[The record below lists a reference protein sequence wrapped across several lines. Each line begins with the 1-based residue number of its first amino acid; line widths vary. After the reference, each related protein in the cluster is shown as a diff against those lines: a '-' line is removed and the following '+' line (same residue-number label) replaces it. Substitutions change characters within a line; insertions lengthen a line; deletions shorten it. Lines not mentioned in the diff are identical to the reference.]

1 MNVVGKKPWIVNVLS
16 FAMAVC
22 ISVTSL
28 LSSGLNTKIIVASAD
43 TSAKS
48 RVQTFI
54 GLAAG
59 KSGNALPDIGQLTQ
73 DELQFLGVYLSNFYV
88 PFMTELGQNVSNED
102 ILTTQKEKM
111 VQALSTNLNFN
122 ETVINEL
129 IDNIFG
135 LARSNNRELEFRVS
149 NMYQPSASGSYKVL
163 DGFEVNYYTFV
174 NCMTGGMF
182 DLNTYDATS
191 GYSVFGSGMLFAQ
204 RAEGHN
210 AGFYLGS
217 KWLVESSSTTGGSTS
232 GGSTGSTTMTSE
244 EIARKVCTDLVNEGF
259 GCFFVPENFVFDSS
273 GNVVA
278 VADAVPFYE
287 VDKND
292 VCTYVGEYL
301 ANYHD
306 DSMACSDEFISR
318 FSNISSTSGSTTTS
332 STSSGTR
339 SITTYTYSFPYNY
352 GYFGYTDD
360 LGNFVPMFDCAFN
373 GKSTACMDAFALC
386 LNNVDTDNGYALNF
400 FDMTDDEVEGKSLGD
415 VESTLDGY
423 SNTVKYQASQY
434 ATKMYVDCFGDIL
447 ALGNNHQYVA
457 IPGCLNPYTWVH
469 VDDNGNDISTGSFRY
484 VINAFDIGNFGF
496 VPGGTPA
503 GYAGTSVFNIHY
515 LNSKNLQEF
524 YNSFW
529 GSGAN
534 RYESIGL
541 AELGDGFAGAF
552 GHLYGFLGLHIL
564 STLSVPTNDIN
575 IYAFGLPWHLV
586 RGSSG
591 TLFPTEGGSI
601 FVDVESGAG
610 GVKPYMW
617 LYTFGG
623 YTYCASEWSFSDNK
637 LLSAMPAKV
646 DSGSATAVDNYLYI
660 DVLSKMCTIDNL
672 GAFGFDSSNSDV
684 AYDAIQFI
692 DYLDDNSS
700 PLSEYT
706 DWTTAISSN
715 FSSLA
720 SKVQAGSINDFSM
733 TDICAVSLY
742 TTYAMAGLYIDD
754 ADSKKNTIGHLNVRM
769 NREKL
774 PSITNAPLTFSS
786 SYADE
791 SLKKEILNMIY
802 YALKPDGIEY
812 IKVAIRNKVNAI
824 LVDWHN
830 NMVGTNGV
838 GYTTGTTYYR
848 TNYGYV
854 TTPDLSEMQWTS
866 SLLNLYNSLI
876 PMLVV
881 FMVVSM
887 LVSFIIGTMSLQRA
901 VLGTLVFSAFLLV
914 PVNAINFVVE
924 KSNNITNNIYGEKF
938 VYWAVVQEET
948 FGTALDTAATGE
960 SYENYIKTLYSTN
973 SANQGGESIVVR
985 WQAPKK
991 MASLMLSSGDTGL
1004 LSSLQ
1009 GSLLSGKFLNN
1020 ALDGQAYLDGDSQYL
1035 YRDYSDLANMS
1046 RYIYNSIANTG
1057 KRKVVGTTVVDPGY
1071 GEYFRAG
1078 YTNGTDS
1085 TSDSLVLKSMY
1096 TKIYDDVT
1104 TDTILDRIK
1113 SGNIDQNSYLGINQ
1127 DLFNVSVAYFN
1138 NTQEGTS
1145 TGTPQ
1150 ELYFDTAIL
1159 NNASPGNETGVEC
1172 LDDWLSRYHI
1182 SHDSTHTGEEKWNS
1196 LMVYGIMSESPYY
1209 YFSWNMYDDDMNSS
1223 ANASGGYRQMI
1234 LGDGEGKYFYNMSGN
1249 GELKDFMNMRNF
1261 FYNVLPYLKKGN
1273 DIVRAFDE
1281 RYGIFI
1287 YDGVPTDEGYLN
1299 DYTIQGDATLKYKYW
1314 HNLNVAR
1321 LYEIYTPWLD
1331 LMYDCSYAKP
1341 CYVKAL
1347 GEKYWVEDPLNPA
1360 SYPAERPMIFSE
1372 SEMLDYGLSEADL
1385 TEVERK
1391 ILKFNREAQSDMYEL
1406 LNYYNF
1412 SDLSLNTAAAMECT
1426 FIFNQVF
1433 SENGFFSS
1441 NINLYPQSFE
1451 IKDFSYDAFLRFIL
1465 STTTG
1470 EGMNASKDFYSDV
1483 VAKSSTTT
1491 AILLIVCDVLSQ
1503 YVTPFAKVVFLIAI
1517 FVSAILLIMV
1527 TVFKVDPEFKF
1538 VKKLSKEIFVPLLE
1552 FFAITVLFAYVVSLF
1567 MGTGNNAVTQTADLS
1582 ISLGDPNMVLIA
1594 MCVIDVVCI
1603 VLYCKLLLEIWSCIK
1618 QNASLVKNHVT
1629 GLVGGVVSIGAAGVS
1644 HIAGGFSKGSDSSGS
1659 GRSVGGGVGN
1669 ESSRAAAR
1677 ASKRQS
1683 EVAEKAD
1690 MGKTETERMSESR
1703 RATMKKVDSVSD
1715 EKRSKEINAT
1725 IENGKKKT
1733 NSENQGNEKK

>member
-28 LSSGLNTKIIVASAD
+28 LSSGLNTKTIVASAD

-88 PFMTELGQNVSNED
+88 PFSTELGISGQNDQLDE
-102 ILTTQKEKM
+102 QKALM
-111 VQALSTNLNFN
+111 VEALNANLNFN
-122 ETVINEL
+122 ETVSSEL
-129 IDNIFG
+129 VDNIMG
-135 LARSNNRELEFRVS
+135 LSRSNNRELWYGFSSTAYSSV
-149 NMYQPSASGSYKVL
+149 SGSVYKCSYW
-163 DGFEVNYYTFV
+163 DFV
-174 NCMTGGMF
+174 NFM
-182 DLNTYDATS
+182 
-191 GYSVFGSGMLFAQ
+191 FGSYDPKADF
-204 RAEGHN
+204 
-210 AGFYLGS
+210 
-217 KWLVESSSTTGGSTS
+217 SS
-232 GGSTGSTTMTSE
+232 
-244 EIARKVCTDLVNEGF
+244 
-259 GCFFVPENFVFDSS
+259 
-273 GNVVA
+273 
-278 VADAVPFYE
+278 
-287 VDKND
+287 D
-292 VCTYVGEYL
+292 V
-301 ANYHD
+301 H
-306 DSMACSDEFISR
+306 
-318 FSNISSTSGSTTTS
+318 
-332 STSSGTR
+332 
-339 SITTYTYSFPYNY
+339 
-352 GYFGYTDD
+352 
-360 LGNFVPMFDCAFN
+360 
-373 GKSTACMDAFALC
+373 
-386 LNNVDTDNGYALNF
+386 VDTDPGRVLLEGNNASEALYGVVNDVRDGLSTKKVLSSNIFSTDGKPFVKFLYQNDDGSYTEVGSAHLNGAIKSDKGRFYTAFQIAFFQCLLSVNTDKGYGLNF
-400 FDMTDDEVEGKSLGD
+400 FDITRDDRLSSGKDVVDDLYDLVISSSSDMSEGDIYNMTAYG
-415 VESTLDGY
+415 STM
-423 SNTVKYQASQY
+423 S
-434 ATKMYVDCFGDIL
+434 VDCFGNIIRY
-447 ALGNNHQYVA
+447 GSNHQTIV
-457 IPGCLNPYTWVH
+457 IPGCMNPYTWVA
-469 VDDNGNDISTGSFRY
+469 VDD
-484 VINAFDIGNFGF
+484 
-496 VPGGTPA
+496 
-503 GYAGTSVFNIHY
+503 
-515 LNSKNLQEF
+515 
-524 YNSFW
+524 
-529 GSGAN
+529 SGDD
-534 RYESIGL
+534 RG
-541 AELGDGFAGAF
+541 
-552 GHLYGFLGLHIL
+552 
-564 STLSVPTNDIN
+564 
-575 IYAFGLPWHLV
+575 
-586 RGSSG
+586 RGSSDLKFTKG
-591 TLFPTEGGSI
+591 RANMGACLQSMALINTGDFFDSIVDYESVNGGSSVRPI
-601 FVDVESGAG
+601 ASVKLYNRLLNESDRYFSNLGRGGTGFNCGDWYRKNSTLGGYDNLAINGYSWNLYQGDSTKTFDDATNIWGKSSGTGNVLKWILDSAKSNGFGGRWLKFDSGAYTG
-610 GVKPYMW
+610 SSLFSSKNYKHIVGSSMLIENPAVKNDANGV
-617 LYTFGG
+617 G
-623 YTYCASEWSFSDNK
+623 
-637 LLSAMPAKV
+637 LLTNMC
-646 DSGSATAVDNYLYI
+646 LI
-660 DVLSKMCTIDNL
+660 DDI
-672 GAFGFDSSNSDV
+672 GAFGFDSSNSDI
-684 AYDAIQFI
+684 AYDSIQFV
-692 DYLDDNSS
+692 DMLDSS
-700 PLSEYT
+700 GGFASEF
-706 DWTTAISSN
+706 SF
-715 FSSLA
+715 FSSVSSSTDCMFSNMLSDIKRGKINVISA
-720 SKVQAGSINDFSM
+720 STESVV
-733 TDICAVSLY
+733 CLY
-742 TTYAMAGLYIDD
+742 TTYAIAGLYKDD
-754 ADSKKNTIGHLNVRM
+754 DKASSVGKLGYRM
-769 NREKL
+769 NREDL

-791 SLKKEILNMIY
+791 TLKKEILNMIY

-830 NMVGTNGV
+830 NMVGTSGV

-938 VYWAVVQEET
+938 IYWAVVQEET

-1071 GEYFRAG
+1071 GEYYRSG

-1104 TDTILDRIK
+1104 TDTILDRVK

-1172 LDDWLSRYHI
+1172 LDDWLSRYYINHN
-1182 SHDSTHTGEEKWNS
+1182 SAHSGEEKWNS

-1209 YFSWNMYDDDMNSS
+1209 YFSWNMYDDDMNSG

-1261 FYNVLPYLKKGN
+1261 FYNVMPYLKKGN

-1391 ILKFNREAQSDMYEL
+1391 ILKFNREAQNDMYEL

-1733 NSENQGNEKK
+1733 NSENQGSEKK

>member
-28 LSSGLNTKIIVASAD
+28 LSSGLNTKTIVASAD

-88 PFMTELGQNVSNED
+88 PFSTELSISGQNDQLDE
-102 ILTTQKEKM
+102 QKALM
-111 VQALSTNLNFN
+111 VEALNANLNFN
-122 ETVINEL
+122 ETVSSEL
-129 IDNIFG
+129 VDNVIG
-135 LARSNNRELEFRVS
+135 LSRSNNRELWYGFTRNCNASVS
-149 NMYQPSASGSYKVL
+149 GNIYKCSYWDFVNFMFGSYDPKADFSSDASSGIDFMTNSNVYDEWNNASEALYGVVSDRSVGFETKKVL
-163 DGFEVNYYTFV
+163 
-174 NCMTGGMF
+174 
-182 DLNTYDATS
+182 S
-191 GYSVFGSGMLFAQ
+191 
-204 RAEGHN
+204 
-210 AGFYLGS
+210 
-217 KWLVESSSTTGGSTS
+217 
-232 GGSTGSTTMTSE
+232 
-244 EIARKVCTDLVNEGF
+244 
-259 GCFFVPENFVFDSS
+259 
-273 GNVVA
+273 
-278 VADAVPFYE
+278 
-287 VDKND
+287 
-292 VCTYVGEYL
+292 
-301 ANYHD
+301 
-306 DSMACSDEFISR
+306 
-318 FSNISSTSGSTTTS
+318 SNIFGEDKKEFVKFLYQNDDGSYTEVGS
-332 STSSGTR
+332 AHLNGSVKSDKGK
-339 SITTYTYSFPYNY
+339 TYTAFQIAFFQCLLSVNTDKGY
-352 GYFGYTDD
+352 G
-360 LGNFVPMFDCAFN
+360 
-373 GKSTACMDAFALC
+373 
-386 LNNVDTDNGYALNF
+386 LNF
-400 FDMTDDEVEGKSLGD
+400 FDITRDDKLSSGKEVVDDLYDLVISSSSDMSEGDIYNMTAYGSI
-415 VESTLDGY
+415 
-423 SNTVKYQASQY
+423 
-434 ATKMYVDCFGDIL
+434 MFVDCFGNIIRY
-447 ALGNNHQYVA
+447 GSNHQTIV
-457 IPGCLNPYTWVH
+457 IPGCMNPYTWVS
-469 VDDNGNDISTGSFRY
+469 VDDLGEDSTDPSFLKGKANMGACLQSMAIINNGTFFDNVVEYERVNGGSKVRPLASVDLYNRLVNESDRLFTNFGRGDSFNCGEWYKENTIGDIVNLSINGYSWNLYQGDSTKTFDDTTNIWGKSTGT
-484 VINAFDIGNFGF
+484 GN
-496 VPGGTPA
+496 VLKWVLDSA
-503 GYAGTSVFNIHY
+503 KSN
-515 LNSKNLQEF
+515 
-524 YNSFW
+524 
-529 GSGAN
+529 
-534 RYESIGL
+534 
-541 AELGDGFAGAF
+541 GFAGRWLKFDSGA
-552 GHLYGFLGLHIL
+552 Y
-564 STLSVPTNDIN
+564 T
-575 IYAFGLPWHLV
+575 
-586 RGSSG
+586 GSS
-591 TLFPTEGGSI
+591 LFSSKNYKHIVGSSMLI
-601 FVDVESGAG
+601 ENPAVKNDAN
-610 GVKPYMW
+610 GV
-617 LYTFGG
+617 G
-623 YTYCASEWSFSDNK
+623 
-637 LLSAMPAKV
+637 LLTNMC
-646 DSGSATAVDNYLYI
+646 LI
-660 DVLSKMCTIDNL
+660 DDI
-672 GAFGFDSSNSDV
+672 GAFGFDSSNSDI
-684 AYDAIQFI
+684 AYDSIQFV
-692 DYLDDNSS
+692 DMLDSS
-700 PLSEYT
+700 GGFTSEF
-706 DWTTAISSN
+706 SF
-715 FSSLA
+715 FSSVSSSTDCMFSNMLSDIKRGKINVISA
-720 SKVQAGSINDFSM
+720 SSESVV
-733 TDICAVSLY
+733 CLY
-742 TTYAMAGLYIDD
+742 TTYAIAGLYKDD
-754 ADSKKNTIGHLNVRM
+754 DKASSVGKLGYRM
-769 NREKL
+769 NREGL
-774 PSITNAPLTFSS
+774 PTITNAPLTFSQ

-791 SLKKEILNMIY
+791 TLKKEILNMIY

-1057 KRKVVGTTVVDPGY
+1057 KRKVVGTTVIDPGY
-1071 GEYFRAG
+1071 GEYYRAG

-1104 TDTILDRIK
+1104 TDAILDRIK

-1172 LDDWLSRYHI
+1172 LDDWLSRYYINHN
-1182 SHDSTHTGEEKWNS
+1182 SAHSGEEKWNS
-1196 LMVYGIMSESPYY
+1196 LIVYGIMSESPYY
-1209 YFSWNMYDDDMNSS
+1209 YFSWNMYDDDMNSG

-1281 RYGIFI
+1281 GYGIFI
-1287 YDGVPTDEGYLN
+1287 YDGVPTEEGYLN
-1299 DYTIQGDATLKYKYW
+1299 DYTIQGDDTLKYKYW

-1470 EGMNASKDFYSDV
+1470 EGMNTSKDFYSDV

-1733 NSENQGNEKK
+1733 NSENQGSEKK

>member
-28 LSSGLNTKIIVASAD
+28 LSSGLNTKTIVASAD

-88 PFMTELGQNVSNED
+88 PFSTELGLSESSDSLEEQKVQMVS
-102 ILTTQKEKM
+102 
-111 VQALSTNLNFN
+111 ALQSNLNFN
-122 ETVINEL
+122 ETVCSEL
-129 IDNIFG
+129 VENIMG
-135 LARSNNRELEFRVS
+135 LSRSNCYKLEYGFVS
-149 NMYQPSASGSYKVL
+149 SLNDNPSSTYSASYW
-163 DGFEVNYYTFV
+163 DFV
-174 NCMTGGMF
+174 NIMF
-182 DLNTYDATS
+182 GYVDTS
-191 GYSVFGSGMLFAQ
+191 KYS
-204 RAEGHN
+204 
-210 AGFYLGS
+210 
-217 KWLVESSSTTGGSTS
+217 
-232 GGSTGSTTMTSE
+232 
-244 EIARKVCTDLVNEGF
+244 
-259 GCFFVPENFVFDSS
+259 
-273 GNVVA
+273 
-278 VADAVPFYE
+278 
-287 VDKND
+287 DKS
-292 VCTYVGEYL
+292 L
-301 ANYHD
+301 
-306 DSMACSDEFISR
+306 
-318 FSNISSTSGSTTTS
+318 SNISKSGSS
-332 STSSGTR
+332 FIY
-339 SITTYTYSFPYNY
+339 SISEKIVDLWGYAPHYWVLPVTGNCWGSNSYNKEY
-352 GYFGYTDD
+352 VKFGYTKADGTFMPVCD
-360 LGNFVPMFDCAFN
+360 AHLYNEKSFAESKGNKEFAFT
-373 GKSTACMDAFALC
+373 SSQIAFFQC
-386 LNNVDTDNGYALNF
+386 LLSANTDMGYGLNF
-400 FDMTDDEVEGKSLGD
+400 FDIYNSDTSATGEDLLDYLYSQIMSTSSTFSRDDIYSLSAYGNEV
-415 VESTLDGY
+415 
-423 SNTVKYQASQY
+423 
-434 ATKMYVDCFGDIL
+434 YVDCFGNIFRSSP
-447 ALGNNHQYVA
+447 AHQTII
-457 IPGCLNPYTWVH
+457 IPGCVNPYSWVV
-469 VDDNGNDISTGSFRY
+469 VDNTGEDIVSLVNNKAYMAINGLS
-484 VINAFDIGNFGF
+484 
-496 VPGGTPA
+496 
-503 GYAGTSVFNIHY
+503 
-515 LNSKNLQEF
+515 LNSIIG
-524 YNSFW
+524 
-529 GSGAN
+529 GS
-534 RYESIGL
+534 
-541 AELGDGFAGAF
+541 
-552 GHLYGFLGLHIL
+552 LY
-564 STLSVPTNDIN
+564 SSVNTSSRS
-575 IYAFGLPWHLV
+575 G
-586 RGSSG
+586 GSSKAVFLKTYD
-591 TLFPTEGGSI
+591 TLKARLGSESDRVHRWHGVEDPWYLYFPIG
-601 FVDVESGAG
+601 
-610 GVKPYMW
+610 
-617 LYTFGG
+617 
-623 YTYCASEWSFSDNK
+623 SDNK
-637 LLSAMPAKV
+637 SYNIKNSSDTISLPELKSSTDITATGYAWNIMAGDSVKSWDSTSGALWWSDTSASAKLLREVFLKGKSVGFGGLWLKWDSSAYSHSFHSYEGEGYV
-646 DSGSATAVDNYLYI
+646 SGSTLPCPLSSSSEYDFLNLDKGETSII
-660 DVLSKMCTIDNL
+660 DTMCFIDDI
-672 GAFGFDSSNSDV
+672 GAFGFDSSNSDI
-684 AYDAIQFI
+684 AYDSIQMESV
-692 DYLDDNSS
+692 LDSS
-700 PLSEYT
+700 GF
-706 DWTTAISSN
+706 SSN
-715 FSSLA
+715 FGFLSNINSSSTSYGFNNIFSE
-720 SKVQAGSINDFSM
+720 SKRGAIRVC
-733 TDICAVSLY
+733 DISDEAAVCLY
-742 TTYAMAGLYIDD
+742 TTYAIAGLYKDD
-754 ADSKKNTIGHLNVRM
+754 DKASSVGKLGYRM
-769 NREKL
+769 NREGL
-774 PSITNAPLTFSS
+774 PTITNAPLTFSQ

-791 SLKKEILNMIY
+791 TLKKEILNMIY

-830 NMVGTNGV
+830 NMVGTSGV

-938 VYWAVVQEET
+938 IYWAVVQEET

-1020 ALDGQAYLDGDSQYL
+1020 ALDGQSYLDGDSQYL

-1071 GEYFRAG
+1071 GEYYRAG

-1172 LDDWLSRYHI
+1172 LDDWLSRYYINHN
-1182 SHDSTHTGEEKWNS
+1182 SAHSGEEKWNS

-1209 YFSWNMYDDDMNSS
+1209 YFSWNMYDDDMNSG

-1470 EGMNASKDFYSDV
+1470 DGMNASKDFYSDV

-1527 TVFKVDPEFKF
+1527 TVFKVDPDFKF

>member
-1 MNVVGKKPWIVNVLS
+1 MGKKKPFIVNVIS

-28 LSSGLNTKIIVASAD
+28 LSSGLNTKTIVASAD

-88 PFMTELGQNVSNED
+88 PFMTELGQNVSDED
-102 ILTTQKEKM
+102 ILTSQKEKM
-111 VQALSTNLNFN
+111 VQALSNSLNFN
-122 ETVINEL
+122 ETVLNEL

-135 LARSNNRELEFRVS
+135 LARSNNMELEFRVS
-149 NMYQPSASGSYKVL
+149 NTYQPSASGSYKVL
-163 DGFEVNYYTFV
+163 DGFEVNYYTFI

-182 DLNTYDATS
+182 DVNTYDATT
-191 GYSVFGSGMLFAQ
+191 GYSVCGSGLLFAQ

-217 KWLVESSSTTGGSTS
+217 NWLTERSTIGGATGSTS
-232 GGSTGSTTMTSE
+232 MTE
-244 EIARKVCTDLVNEGF
+244 EEAARKVCTDLVNEGF
-259 GCFFVPENFVFDSS
+259 GCFFVPENFVSDSS
-273 GNVVA
+273 GNVIA
-278 VADAVPFYE
+278 IADSVPYYE
-287 VDKND
+287 RDKTD
-292 VCTYVGEYL
+292 VLNYLGEYL
-301 ANYHD
+301 SNEHD
-306 DSMACSDEFISR
+306 DDLACSTEFINRVSTM
-318 FSNISSTSGSTTTS
+318 SSSSGTS
-332 STSSGTR
+332 SSGTSSGT
-339 SITTYTYSFPYNY
+339 STIPIYSYSFPYNY
-352 GYFGYTDD
+352 GYFGYTDST
-360 LGNFVPMFDCAFN
+360 GNFVPMFDCAFN

-386 LNNVDTDNGYALNF
+386 FNNVDTDNGYGSNF
-400 FDMTDDEVEGKSLGD
+400 FDLTDEEVEGKSLSD
-415 VESTLDGY
+415 VEGTLGGY
-423 SNTVKYQASQY
+423 NNTVKYQASQY

-447 ALGNNHQYVA
+447 ALGNNHQYVI

-469 VDDNGNDISTGSFRY
+469 VDDDGNDISTGSFRY
-484 VINAFDIGNFGF
+484 VINAFDIGNYGF
-496 VPGGTPA
+496 VSGGTPA
-503 GYAGTSVFNIHY
+503 GYAGTSVFNLHY
-515 LNSKNLQEF
+515 LNSKNLQDF

-529 GSGAN
+529 GSGASG
-534 RYESIGL
+534 YESIEL
-541 AELGDGFAGAF
+541 NSLGDGFLSGVINPIGSLAN
-552 GHLYGFLGLHIL
+552 HIL
-564 STLSVPTNDIN
+564 STVTIPTNDHTV
-575 IYAFGLPWHLV
+575 YAFGLPWHLV
-586 RGSSG
+586 RGSNS
-591 TLFPTEGGSI
+591 TYFPTTGGSI

-617 LYTFGG
+617 LYSFGG
-623 YTYCASEWSFSDNK
+623 YTDCASFWSFGDNK
-637 LLSAMPAKV
+637 LLGAMPVKV
-646 DSGSATAVDNYLYI
+646 DSGSTAGNNYLYI

-692 DYLDDNSS
+692 DYLDDSGT
-700 PLSEYT
+700 PLSEYS
-706 DWTTAISSN
+706 DWTSAISSN

-754 ADSKKNTIGHLNVRM
+754 AESRKNSIGHLNVRM
-769 NREKL
+769 NREDL
-774 PSITNAPLTFSS
+774 PSITNAPLTFSE

-791 SLKKEILNMIY
+791 TLKKEILNMIY

-812 IKVAIRNKVNAI
+812 IKVALRNKINAI

-887 LVSFIIGTMSLQRA
+887 LISFIIGTMSLQRA

-938 VYWAVVQEET
+938 IYWAVVQEET
-948 FGTALDTAATGE
+948 YGTALDTAATGE

-1020 ALDGQAYLDGDSQYL
+1020 ALDGQSYLDGDSQYL

-1057 KRKVVGTTVVDPGY
+1057 KRKVVGTTVADSGY
-1071 GEYFRAG
+1071 GDYYRSG
-1078 YTNGTDS
+1078 YTNGSDS

-1096 TKIYDDVT
+1096 TEIYDDVT
-1104 TDTILDRIK
+1104 TDSILEKIK
-1113 SGNIDQNSYLGINQ
+1113 SGNLDQNTYLGINQ

-1145 TGTPQ
+1145 TGSPQ

-1159 NNASPGNETGVEC
+1159 NNASSGNDTGVEC
-1172 LDDWLSRYHI
+1172 LDDWLSRYPI
-1182 SHDSTHTGEEKWNS
+1182 SHDSAHTGEDKWNS

-1209 YFSWNMYDDDMNSS
+1209 YFSWNMYDDDMNSGS
-1223 ANASGGYRQMI
+1223 NASGGYRQMI
-1234 LGDGEGKYFYNMSGN
+1234 LGDGEGRYFYNMSGN
-1249 GELKDFMNMRNF
+1249 GELKDFMNLRNF
-1261 FYNVLPYLKKGN
+1261 FYNVMPYLKKGN

-1347 GEKYWVEDPLNPA
+1347 GEKYWVEDPLDPT

-1433 SENGFFSS
+1433 SENGLFSS

-1491 AILLIVCDVLSQ
+1491 AILLIVCDILSQ
-1503 YVTPFAKVVFLIAI
+1503 YVVPFAKVVFLIAI

-1538 VKKLSKEIFVPLLE
+1538 VKKLSKEIFVPLIE
-1552 FFAITVLFAYVVSLF
+1552 FFAVTVLFAYVVSLF
-1567 MGTGNNAVTQTADLS
+1567 MGTGNNAVTQTADLA

-1594 MCVIDVVCI
+1594 MCVIDVVCV

-1629 GLVGGVVSIGAAGVS
+1629 GLVGGVVSLGAAGIHHVT
-1644 HIAGGFSKGSDSSGS
+1644 GGLGKGDGVSSGGNGIS
-1659 GRSVGGGVGN
+1659 GGQGS
-1669 ESSRAAAR
+1669 ESARATAR
-1677 ASKRQS
+1677 ASKRQA

-1690 MGKTETERMSESR
+1690 MGKTETERMSETR
-1703 RATMKKVDSVSD
+1703 RATMKNIESKSD

-1725 IENGKKKT
+1725 IEKGRKKT
-1733 NSENQGNEKK
+1733 NSEGEGDKKK

>member
-28 LSSGLNTKIIVASAD
+28 LSSGLNTKTIVASAD

-88 PFMTELGQNVSNED
+88 PFSTELGISGQNDQLDE
-102 ILTTQKEKM
+102 QKALM
-111 VQALSTNLNFN
+111 VEALNANLNFN
-122 ETVINEL
+122 ETVSSEL
-129 IDNIFG
+129 VDNIMG
-135 LARSNNRELEFRVS
+135 LSRSNNRELWYGFTRNANAQV
-149 NMYQPSASGSYKVL
+149 SGSVYKCSYWDFVNFMFGSFDTKAAFSTDNDDNGNGKNDATEALYGVTSDVSVRNGLFTYNYKVL
-163 DGFEVNYYTFV
+163 SSNIY
-174 NCMTGGMF
+174 NMTG
-182 DLNTYDATS
+182 
-191 GYSVFGSGMLFAQ
+191 
-204 RAEGHN
+204 
-210 AGFYLGS
+210 
-217 KWLVESSSTTGGSTS
+217 
-232 GGSTGSTTMTSE
+232 
-244 EIARKVCTDLVNEGF
+244 
-259 GCFFVPENFVFDSS
+259 
-273 GNVVA
+273 
-278 VADAVPFYE
+278 
-287 VDKND
+287 KN
-292 VCTYVGEYL
+292 YVKFCYQ
-301 ANYHD
+301 ND
-306 DSMACSDEFISR
+306 D
-318 FSNISSTSGSTTTS
+318 G
-332 STSSGTR
+332 
-339 SITTYTYSFPYNY
+339 TYTEIGNAYLNGSAQSDKEKK
-352 GYFGYTDD
+352 YT
-360 LGNFVPMFDCAFN
+360 AFQI
-373 GKSTACMDAFALC
+373 AFFQC
-386 LNNVDTDNGYALNF
+386 LLSVDTDKGFGLNF
-400 FDMTDDEVEGKSLGD
+400 FDITKDDKLSSGKEVVSDLFELVEGSSAEMSKEELYSMTAYG
-415 VESTLDGY
+415 ST
-423 SNTVKYQASQY
+423 
-434 ATKMYVDCFGDIL
+434 MYVDCFGNIFRNG
-447 ALGNNHQYVA
+447 ANHQTIV
-457 IPGCLNPYTWVH
+457 IPGCMNPYTWVG
-469 VDDNGNDISTGSFRY
+469 VDDTGEDLSSTAFSLGQANMGSCLQSLSLLNNGTFFDSVTDYECVNGGSRVRQLASTNLFNTLNSESNRVYIAGSCGDWYKSATSISQVPLAVSGYAWNLYQGDSTKEFSASTNIWGASTKTGSVLSWILNTAKDNRFQGRWLKF
-484 VINAFDIGNFGF
+484 N
-496 VPGGTPA
+496 
-503 GYAGTSVFNIHY
+503 TSAY
-515 LNSKNLQEF
+515 
-524 YNSFW
+524 
-529 GSGAN
+529 
-534 RYESIGL
+534 
-541 AELGDGFAGAF
+541 
-552 GHLYGFLGLHIL
+552 
-564 STLSVPTNDIN
+564 T
-575 IYAFGLPWHLV
+575 
-586 RGSSG
+586 GSSW
-591 TLFPTEGGSI
+591 FSGSDPNFKRI
-601 FVDVESGAG
+601 VGSKMLKSSSTKKDNPL
-610 GVKPYMW
+610 GVG
-617 LYTFGG
+617 LYTNM
-623 YTYCASEWSFSDNK
+623 C
-637 LLSAMPAKV
+637 L
-646 DSGSATAVDNYLYI
+646 I
-660 DVLSKMCTIDNL
+660 DDI
-672 GAFGFDSSNSDV
+672 GAFGFDSSNSDI
-684 AYDAIQFI
+684 AYDSIQFV
-692 DYLDDNSS
+692 DMLDSS
-700 PLSEYT
+700 
-706 DWTTAISSN
+706 
-715 FSSLA
+715 
-720 SKVQAGSINDFSM
+720 GSIASDFSFFNSVSST
-733 TDICAVSLY
+733 TDCMFSNKLSDVKRGKINVISASTESVVCLY
-742 TTYAMAGLYIDD
+742 TTYAIAGLYKDD
-754 ADSKKNTIGHLNVRM
+754 DKASSVGKLGYRM
-769 NREKL
+769 NREGL
-774 PSITNAPLTFSS
+774 PTITNAPLTFSS

-791 SLKKEILNMIY
+791 TLKKEILNMIY

-1071 GEYFRAG
+1071 GEYYRAG

-1150 ELYFDTAIL
+1150 ELYFDIAIL

-1172 LDDWLSRYHI
+1172 LDDWFSRYYINHN
-1182 SHDSTHTGEEKWNS
+1182 SAHSGEEKWNS

-1209 YFSWNMYDDDMNSS
+1209 YFSWNMYDDDMNSG

-1733 NSENQGNEKK
+1733 NSENQGSEKK

>member
-28 LSSGLNTKIIVASAD
+28 LSSGLNTKTIVVSAD

-88 PFMTELGQNVSNED
+88 PFSTELGISGQNDQLDE
-102 ILTTQKEKM
+102 QKALM
-111 VQALSTNLNFN
+111 VEALNANLNFN
-122 ETVINEL
+122 ETVSSEL
-129 IDNIFG
+129 VDNVMG
-135 LARSNNRELEFRVS
+135 LSRSNNRELCYGFTRNANASV
-149 NMYQPSASGSYKVL
+149 SGSVYKCSYW
-163 DGFEVNYYTFV
+163 DFV
-174 NCMTGGMF
+174 NFMF
-182 DLNTYDATS
+182 GSYDPKADFSSDATS
-191 GYSVFGSGMLFAQ
+191 GITDSRVFL
-204 RAEGHN
+204 EINN
-210 AGFYLGS
+210 A
-217 KWLVESSSTTGGSTS
+217 
-232 GGSTGSTTMTSE
+232 SE
-244 EIARKVCTDLVNEGF
+244 ALYG
-259 GCFFVPENFVFDSS
+259 
-273 GNVVA
+273 VV
-278 VADAVPFYE
+278 
-287 VDKND
+287 ND
-292 VCTYVGEYL
+292 VRDGFSTKKVL
-301 ANYHD
+301 
-306 DSMACSDEFISR
+306 S
-318 FSNISSTSGSTTTS
+318 SNIFGEDKKEFVKFLYQNDDGSYTEVGS
-332 STSSGTR
+332 AHLNGAVKSDKGK
-339 SITTYTYSFPYNY
+339 TYTAFQIAFFQCLLSVNTDKGY
-352 GYFGYTDD
+352 G
-360 LGNFVPMFDCAFN
+360 
-373 GKSTACMDAFALC
+373 
-386 LNNVDTDNGYALNF
+386 LNF
-400 FDMTDDEVEGKSLGD
+400 FDITRDDKLSSGKDVVDDLYDLVISSSSDMSEGDIYSMTAYG
-415 VESTLDGY
+415 STM
-423 SNTVKYQASQY
+423 S
-434 ATKMYVDCFGDIL
+434 VDCFGNIIRY
-447 ALGNNHQYVA
+447 GSNHQTIV
-457 IPGCLNPYTWVH
+457 IPGCMNPYTWVA
-469 VDDNGNDISTGSFRY
+469 VDNLGEDSTDPSFLKGKANMGACLQSMALINTGDFFDSIVDYESVNGGSSVRPTASVKLYNRLLNESDRYFSNFGRGGTGFNCGDWYKKNSVSGWYGNLAINGYSWNLYQGDSTKTFDDSTNIWGKSTGT
-484 VINAFDIGNFGF
+484 GN
-496 VPGGTPA
+496 VLKWVLDSA
-503 GYAGTSVFNIHY
+503 KSN
-515 LNSKNLQEF
+515 
-524 YNSFW
+524 
-529 GSGAN
+529 
-534 RYESIGL
+534 
-541 AELGDGFAGAF
+541 GFAGRWLKFDSGA
-552 GHLYGFLGLHIL
+552 Y
-564 STLSVPTNDIN
+564 T
-575 IYAFGLPWHLV
+575 
-586 RGSSG
+586 GSS
-591 TLFPTEGGSI
+591 LFSSKNYKHIVGSSMLI
-601 FVDVESGAG
+601 ENPAVKNNAN
-610 GVKPYMW
+610 GV
-617 LYTFGG
+617 G
-623 YTYCASEWSFSDNK
+623 
-637 LLSAMPAKV
+637 LLTNMC
-646 DSGSATAVDNYLYI
+646 LI
-660 DVLSKMCTIDNL
+660 DDI
-672 GAFGFDSSNSDV
+672 GAFGFDSSNSDI
-684 AYDAIQFI
+684 AYDSIQFVNM
-692 DYLDDNSS
+692 LDSS
-700 PLSEYT
+700 GGFASEFSFFSSV
-706 DWTTAISSN
+706 SSN
-715 FSSLA
+715 TDCMFSNMLSDIKRGKINVISA
-720 SKVQAGSINDFSM
+720 STESIV
-733 TDICAVSLY
+733 CLY
-742 TTYAMAGLYIDD
+742 TTYAIAGLYKDD
-754 ADSKKNTIGHLNVRM
+754 DKASSVGKLGYRM
-769 NREKL
+769 NREGL
-774 PSITNAPLTFSS
+774 PTITNAPLTFSS

-791 SLKKEILNMIY
+791 TLKKEILNMIY

-854 TTPDLSEMQWTS
+854 TTPDLSEMQWSS

-938 VYWAVVQEET
+938 IYWAVVQEET

-1071 GEYFRAG
+1071 GEYYRSG

-1104 TDTILDRIK
+1104 TDTVLDRVK

-1172 LDDWLSRYHI
+1172 LDDWLSRYYINHN
-1182 SHDSTHTGEEKWNS
+1182 SAHSGEEKWNS

-1209 YFSWNMYDDDMNSS
+1209 YFSWNMYDDDMNSG

-1261 FYNVLPYLKKGN
+1261 FYNVMPYLKKGN

-1360 SYPAERPMIFSE
+1360 SYPAERPMLFSE

-1391 ILKFNREAQSDMYEL
+1391 ILKFNREAQNDMYEL

-1618 QNASLVKNHVT
+1618 HNASLVKNHVT

-1733 NSENQGNEKK
+1733 NSENQGSEKK

>member
-1 MNVVGKKPWIVNVLS
+1 MNVVGKKPWIINVLS

-28 LSSGLNTKIIVASAD
+28 LSSGLNTKTIVASAD

-88 PFMTELGQNVSNED
+88 PFSTELGISGQNDQLDE
-102 ILTTQKEKM
+102 QKALM
-111 VQALSTNLNFN
+111 VEALNANLNFN
-122 ETVINEL
+122 ETVSSEL
-129 IDNIFG
+129 VDNIMG
-135 LARSNNRELEFRVS
+135 LSRSNNRELYYGFTRNANASV
-149 NMYQPSASGSYKVL
+149 SGSVYKCSYWDFVNFMFGSYDPKSDFSSDVHVDPDIVRGVFDINNASEALYGVVNDVRDGLSTKKVL
-163 DGFEVNYYTFV
+163 
-174 NCMTGGMF
+174 
-182 DLNTYDATS
+182 S
-191 GYSVFGSGMLFAQ
+191 
-204 RAEGHN
+204 
-210 AGFYLGS
+210 
-217 KWLVESSSTTGGSTS
+217 
-232 GGSTGSTTMTSE
+232 
-244 EIARKVCTDLVNEGF
+244 
-259 GCFFVPENFVFDSS
+259 
-273 GNVVA
+273 
-278 VADAVPFYE
+278 
-287 VDKND
+287 
-292 VCTYVGEYL
+292 
-301 ANYHD
+301 
-306 DSMACSDEFISR
+306 
-318 FSNISSTSGSTTTS
+318 SNIFSTNDKPFVKFLYQNDDGS
-332 STSSGTR
+332 
-339 SITTYTYSFPYNY
+339 YTEVGSAHLNGAKKSDKGRFYTAFQIAFFQCLLSVNTDKGY
-352 GYFGYTDD
+352 G
-360 LGNFVPMFDCAFN
+360 
-373 GKSTACMDAFALC
+373 
-386 LNNVDTDNGYALNF
+386 LNF
-400 FDMTDDEVEGKSLGD
+400 FDITRDDKLSSGKDVVDDLYDLVISSSSDMSESDIYNMTAYG
-415 VESTLDGY
+415 STM
-423 SNTVKYQASQY
+423 S
-434 ATKMYVDCFGDIL
+434 VDCFGNIIRY
-447 ALGNNHQYVA
+447 GSNHQTIV
-457 IPGCLNPYTWVH
+457 IPGCMNPYTWVT
-469 VDDNGNDISTGSFRY
+469 VDNLGEDSTDPSFLKGKANMGACLQSMALINTGDFFDSIVDYESVNGGSSVRPTASVKLYNRLLNESDRY
-484 VINAFDIGNFGF
+484 FSNFGR
-496 VPGGTPA
+496 GGTGCNCGDWYRKNSTSG
-503 GYAGTSVFNIHY
+503 GYVNLIINGYSWNLYQGDSTKTFDDATNI
-515 LNSKNLQEF
+515 
-524 YNSFW
+524 W
-529 GSGAN
+529 GK
-534 RYESIGL
+534 
-541 AELGDGFAGAF
+541 
-552 GHLYGFLGLHIL
+552 
-564 STLSVPTNDIN
+564 
-575 IYAFGLPWHLV
+575 
-586 RGSSG
+586 SSG
-591 TLFPTEGGSI
+591 TGNVLKWILDSAKSNGFEGRWLKFDSSAYTGSSLFSSKNYKHIVGSSML
-601 FVDVESGAG
+601 VENPAVKNDAN
-610 GVKPYMW
+610 GV
-617 LYTFGG
+617 G
-623 YTYCASEWSFSDNK
+623 
-637 LLSAMPAKV
+637 LLTNMC
-646 DSGSATAVDNYLYI
+646 LI
-660 DVLSKMCTIDNL
+660 DDI
-672 GAFGFDSSNSDV
+672 GAFGFDSSNSDI
-684 AYDAIQFI
+684 AYDSIQFV
-692 DYLDDNSS
+692 DMLDSS
-700 PLSEYT
+700 GVFTSEF
-706 DWTTAISSN
+706 SF
-715 FSSLA
+715 FSSVSSSTDCMFSNMLSDIKRGKINVISA
-720 SKVQAGSINDFSM
+720 STESVV
-733 TDICAVSLY
+733 CLY
-742 TTYAMAGLYIDD
+742 TTYAIAGLYKDD
-754 ADSKKNTIGHLNVRM
+754 DKASSVGKLGYRM
-769 NREKL
+769 NREGL

-791 SLKKEILNMIY
+791 TLKKEILNMIY

-830 NMVGTNGV
+830 NMVGTSGV

-938 VYWAVVQEET
+938 IYWAVVQEET

-1071 GEYFRAG
+1071 GEYYRSG

-1104 TDTILDRIK
+1104 TDTILDRVK

-1172 LDDWLSRYHI
+1172 LDDWLSRYYINHN
-1182 SHDSTHTGEEKWNS
+1182 SAHSGEEKWNS

-1209 YFSWNMYDDDMNSS
+1209 YFSWNMYDDDMNSG

-1261 FYNVLPYLKKGN
+1261 FYNVMPYLKKGN

-1391 ILKFNREAQSDMYEL
+1391 ILKFNREAQNDMYEL

-1733 NSENQGNEKK
+1733 NSENQGSEKK

>member
-28 LSSGLNTKIIVASAD
+28 LSSGLNTKTIVASAD

-88 PFMTELGQNVSNED
+88 PFSTELGISGQNDQLDE
-102 ILTTQKEKM
+102 QKALM
-111 VQALSTNLNFN
+111 VEALNANLNFN
-122 ETVINEL
+122 ETVSSEL
-129 IDNIFG
+129 VDNIMG
-135 LARSNNRELEFRVS
+135 LSRSNNRELWYGFSSTAYSSV
-149 NMYQPSASGSYKVL
+149 SGSVYKCSYW
-163 DGFEVNYYTFV
+163 DFV
-174 NCMTGGMF
+174 NFM
-182 DLNTYDATS
+182 
-191 GYSVFGSGMLFAQ
+191 FGSYDPKADF
-204 RAEGHN
+204 
-210 AGFYLGS
+210 
-217 KWLVESSSTTGGSTS
+217 SS
-232 GGSTGSTTMTSE
+232 
-244 EIARKVCTDLVNEGF
+244 
-259 GCFFVPENFVFDSS
+259 
-273 GNVVA
+273 
-278 VADAVPFYE
+278 
-287 VDKND
+287 D
-292 VCTYVGEYL
+292 V
-301 ANYHD
+301 H
-306 DSMACSDEFISR
+306 
-318 FSNISSTSGSTTTS
+318 
-332 STSSGTR
+332 
-339 SITTYTYSFPYNY
+339 
-352 GYFGYTDD
+352 
-360 LGNFVPMFDCAFN
+360 
-373 GKSTACMDAFALC
+373 
-386 LNNVDTDNGYALNF
+386 VDTDPGRVLLEGNNASEALYGVVNDVRDGLSTKKVLSSNIFSTDGKPFVKFLYQNDDGSYTEVGSAHLNGAIKSDKGRFYTAFQIAFFQCLLSVNTDKGYGLNF
-400 FDMTDDEVEGKSLGD
+400 FDITKDDKLSSGKDVVDDLYDLVISSSSDMSESDIYNMTAYG
-415 VESTLDGY
+415 STM
-423 SNTVKYQASQY
+423 S
-434 ATKMYVDCFGDIL
+434 VDCFGNIIRY
-447 ALGNNHQYVA
+447 GSNHQTIV
-457 IPGCLNPYTWVH
+457 IPGCMNPYTWVA
-469 VDDNGNDISTGSFRY
+469 VDDSGDDRGRGSSDLKFTKGRANMGACLQSMALINTGDFFDSIVDYESVNGGSSVRPTASVKLYNRLLNESDRY
-484 VINAFDIGNFGF
+484 FSNLGR
-496 VPGGTPA
+496 GGTGFNCGDWYRKNSTLG
-503 GYAGTSVFNIHY
+503 GYDNLAINGYSWNLYQGDSTKTFDDATNIWGKSSGTGNVLKWILDSAKSN
-515 LNSKNLQEF
+515 
-524 YNSFW
+524 
-529 GSGAN
+529 
-534 RYESIGL
+534 
-541 AELGDGFAGAF
+541 GFAGRWLKFDSGA
-552 GHLYGFLGLHIL
+552 Y
-564 STLSVPTNDIN
+564 T
-575 IYAFGLPWHLV
+575 
-586 RGSSG
+586 GSS
-591 TLFPTEGGSI
+591 LFSSKNYKHIVGSSMLI
-601 FVDVESGAG
+601 ENPAVKNDAN
-610 GVKPYMW
+610 GV
-617 LYTFGG
+617 G
-623 YTYCASEWSFSDNK
+623 
-637 LLSAMPAKV
+637 LLTNMC
-646 DSGSATAVDNYLYI
+646 LI
-660 DVLSKMCTIDNL
+660 DDI
-672 GAFGFDSSNSDV
+672 GAFGFDSSNSDI
-684 AYDAIQFI
+684 AYDSIQFV
-692 DYLDDNSS
+692 DMLDSS
-700 PLSEYT
+700 GGFASEF
-706 DWTTAISSN
+706 SF
-715 FSSLA
+715 FSSVSSSTDCMFSNMLSNIKRGKINVISA
-720 SKVQAGSINDFSM
+720 STESVV
-733 TDICAVSLY
+733 CLY
-742 TTYAMAGLYIDD
+742 TTYAIAGLYKDD
-754 ADSKKNTIGHLNVRM
+754 DKASSVGKLGYRM
-769 NREKL
+769 NREDL

-791 SLKKEILNMIY
+791 TLKKEILNMIY

-830 NMVGTNGV
+830 NMVGTSGV

-938 VYWAVVQEET
+938 IYWAVVQEET
-948 FGTALDTAATGE
+948 FGTALDIAATGE

-1057 KRKVVGTTVVDPGY
+1057 KRKVVGTTVVDQGY
-1071 GEYFRAG
+1071 GEYYRSG

-1104 TDTILDRIK
+1104 TDTVLDRVK

-1172 LDDWLSRYHI
+1172 LDDWLSRYYINHN
-1182 SHDSTHTGEEKWNS
+1182 SAHSGEEKWNS

-1209 YFSWNMYDDDMNSS
+1209 YFSWNMYDDDMNSG

-1261 FYNVLPYLKKGN
+1261 FYNVMPYLKKGN

-1391 ILKFNREAQSDMYEL
+1391 ILKFNREAQNDMYEL

-1644 HIAGGFSKGSDSSGS
+1644 HIAGGFSKGSDYSGS

-1733 NSENQGNEKK
+1733 NSENQGSEKK